1 MSIGVV
7 QTSNSKRIWQTSWT
21 ILTSTTTLRYLLTT
35 SLALHLPRIQRHKPA
50 AKKKK
55 TVRLSDCGAQIH
67 VLTET
72 ADKLILMREDGVSV
86 AHSYADFKQEIN
98 RLITFCTM
106 NYIAVL
112 KVSRQ

>member
-1 MSIGVV
+1 MIVV
-7 QTSNSKRIWQTSWT
+7 
-21 ILTSTTTLRYLLTT
+21 
-35 SLALHLPRIQRHKPA
+35 
-50 AKKKK
+50 
-55 TVRLSDCGAQIH
+55 VQIH

-112 KVSRQ
+112 KVSVQ

>member
-1 MSIGVV
+1 MVV
-7 QTSNSKRIWQTSWT
+7 
-21 ILTSTTTLRYLLTT
+21 
-35 SLALHLPRIQRHKPA
+35 
-50 AKKKK
+50 
-55 TVRLSDCGAQIH
+55 QIH

-112 KVSRQ
+112 KVSVQ